1 MQRRADNN
9 KHFASCSFKQHLLLT
24 WSAYVKR
31 SAKPPCVL
39 QQTLLTK
46 YKQQTTLCRVVRCGL
61 KITYTVIKQLVIFVL
76 CVDEIFLFDFQIVY
90 LAHSLAAA
98 ASKCQYISYN
108 VANLAEPWSA
118 RSSCSTRG
126 VYFRTPS
133 HLWQR
138 VTAAITAYTCTSNLG
153 MRT

>member
-1 MQRRADNN
+1 MIEGHSRPVTTAHARRCSRCNRELIIISILQVAALNNICCRLDLHMYKGQRNTSVRASTN
-9 KHFASCSFKQHLLLT
+9 T
-24 WSAYVKR
+24 
-31 SAKPPCVL
+31 
-39 QQTLLTK
+39 T

-108 VANLAEPWSA
+108 IANLAEPWSA
-118 RSSCSTRG
+118 
-126 VYFRTPS
+126 
-133 HLWQR
+133 
-138 VTAAITAYTCTSNLG
+138 
-153 MRT
+153 